1 MENQTPLGRALFLA
15 CLITVIGAAIACLP
29 SLTIP
34 VGLYSEGDALDYHL
48 PIIKWIVRHHS
59 YPNWSWTYV
68 DDYPMFGE
76 ILMIPFFLV
85 KTQFARIVA
94 ILAYFGA
101 AGFAALV
108 GGELLP
114 NEERKREL
122 TLFFFAGLLGF
133 QPLLAQAC
141 QVMVDNVANCFAL
154 ASLYFLLRRRTLL
167 SGAALA
173 LALAS
178 RYMIWG
184 AAPGMFFAMLVL
196 RRRPKEILQFTLLA
210 SLGALPTLLR
220 NLVLNGNPV
229 YPLLDGFFH
238 GTPFT
243 DLDGWGRGTGLK
255 ALLLFPYDLFYTNT
269 FVSEI
274 FESKTYPAGFFTY
287 RLGFLTYIQIAA
299 AAAFC
304 WKRQFH
310 FRREHA
316 AIAALWL
323 ALFLFWFYG
332 VQFMRY
338 FGFGLAL
345 IDLAILYVAG
355 TRAPKGVLAALA
367 LLPLLSIGA
376 VQGESWR
383 IAFGNEASFFASGY
397 VQSAMRCFERAGV
410 RPSAVMGYSSRDA
423 LNGFFD
429 YDFVFYPPNPLYR
442 ALPGSELPRPDFIYS
457 GLDFHPVTGYQA
469 WPADKPCLLRRI
481 EAAH

>member
-1 MENQTPLGRALFLA
+1 MENQTPLDRALFLA
-15 CLITVIGAAIACLP
+15 CWITVIGAAIACLP

-48 PIIKWIVRHHS
+48 PIIKWIVRHHA
-59 YPNWSWTYV
+59 YPNWNWTYV
-68 DDYPMFGE
+68 DDYPMLGE
-76 ILMIPFFLV
+76 LLMIPFFLI
-85 KTQFARIVA
+85 KTQLARIVA
-94 ILAYFGA
+94 ICAYFGA
-101 AGFAALV
+101 AGFGALV

-114 NEERKREL
+114 SQERKKEL

-154 ASLYFLLRRRTLL
+154 GSLYFLLRRRTLL
-167 SGAALA
+167 SGALLA

-184 AAPGMFFAMLVL
+184 AAPGMLLALLVL
-196 RRRPKEILQFTLLA
+196 RFRPREIILFTLVA
-210 SLGALPTLLR
+210 SLGALPTLIR
-220 NLVLNGNPV
+220 NVVLNGNPF

-238 GTPFT
+238 GVPFT
-243 DLDGWGRGTGLK
+243 DLDGWGRGTSLK
-255 ALLLFPYDLFYTNT
+255 ALLLFPFDLFYTNT

-287 RLGFLTYIQIAA
+287 RLGFLTYIQLAA

-304 WKRQFH
+304 WKARFKI
-310 FRREHA
+310 RREHQAVA
-316 AIAALWL
+316 AFWL

-338 FGFGLAL
+338 FGCGLAL
-345 IDLAILYVAG
+345 IDLAILFAVA
-355 TRAPKGVLAALA
+355 TRAPKGALAALA
-367 LLPLLSIGA
+367 LAPLLSIGA

-383 IAFGNEASFFASGY
+383 IAFGKEPSFFASGY
-397 VQSAMRCFERAGV
+397 VQSAERCFERAGV
-410 RPSAVMGYSSRDA
+410 PATAVMGYSSRDA
-423 LNGFFD
+423 INGFFN

-442 ALPGSELPRPDFIYS
+442 VLPGGAPPSPDFIYS
-457 GLDFHPVTGYQA
+457 GLDFHPVAGYQA
-469 WPADKPCLLRRI
+469 WPLEKPCLLRRI